1 MLRLGTRCAAQAHL
15 FFLIAVF
22 SAAQTA
28 TPAPASSEPSPS
40 QQEKQITDSEA
51 KPDYS
56 KEAFVIERL
65 ENRYRFE
72 NDGSGYKDA
81 TLRVRVIS
89 ESGVKGFGQL
99 RFGYNSANDTLE
111 ILRVKVTKPDG
122 SIVNAG
128 PEAVQDLTAPV
139 QQIAPVYTDYREK
152 HVTVPG
158 LRPGDILECEVK
170 TTFRKPL
177 APGQFWTQ
185 HDFST
190 SSVVLDEKLE
200 IDIPLKRAV
209 KLKNRP
215 GLDPKI
221 SEENGRRVYRWN
233 SSHLSPTVEPEP
245 KEKDKK
251 KKKKA
256 DEVPDVQMTT
266 FTSWEE
272 VGRWYAAL
280 EKDRRVPTADIR
292 TKSLELTKGLN
303 SNMEKT
309 EALYDFVAQNFRYV
323 SLSLGLGRYQP
334 QSAADVLRNQYGDCK
349 DKNTLLAA
357 LLEAQGLHS
366 SSALIN
372 SFRKLDPDIPS
383 PSQFNHVI
391 TMVPVDNQKIW
402 LDTTAEV
409 APFRLLAYQL
419 RKKQAL
425 VIPPNDV
432 PHLEETPVDPPM
444 PDTER
449 TTIEGKVDDAGK
461 LEARVTDVWRGDVEL
476 ALRMLFR
483 SVPAAKWQALVE
495 GINKGLGGEIS
506 NTKVTEPTAT
516 REPFTISYDV
526 SKVSFADW
534 SKKKN
539 QLKLPLSAISLVA
552 APTDMDETSDKGDNL
567 APEPF
572 KFGPPNEHTYRL
584 KLDLAARYHAAAPV
598 PVTLER
604 DYGNYESSYKV
615 DGTTFTAE
623 RSLTVVL
630 GELPPSRADDYRAFR
645 RIVLGDND
653 QPLVLE
659 SALAD
664 AHSAPHDLKP
674 AELVRS
680 GNEARNNGNYEMA
693 IDLYNRAI
701 GADPKNKNAWNDLG
715 LAYYAQWQDG
725 LAINAYQKQIEID
738 AYDQYAYNNLAR
750 VYLRQRNYEQADK
763 WFNKQIE
770 VNPLDKYA
778 HANLGIS
785 LMEQHKYEDAVPEL
799 EKAVSISPDVAA
811 RHINLG
817 QAYLNLGQDEKAMAA
832 FDKALTV
839 SANASTWN
847 SIAYQLALKKVHLD
861 LARSYAESA
870 VSSTTASLRSL
881 SPEQVKRND
890 ARHSSSLSTYWDTL
904 GWVSFAEG
912 KIDVAERY
920 VRAAWQLGE
929 HADEA
934 DHLAQIYEKR
944 GQKAEAA
951 HFYALA
957 LIARRPDPETRTRL
971 AKIVGFSG
979 VDAELAK
986 YRAEFEQNRTLHV
999 SNPSSLV
1006 GNADFF
1012 IVLSGSTA
1020 TSPSVEG
1027 VSFISGEE
1035 KLKSSID
1042 ALRAAK
1048 FVQSFPDDNPV
1059 KIVRRGT
1066 LTCQPK
1072 NDCSFALALPEDVRS
1087 ID

>member
-1 MLRLGTRCAAQAHL
+1 MLRLALRCAPL
-15 FFLIAVF
+15 PLVILIAVI
-22 SAAQTA
+22 STAQTV

-40 QQEKQITDSEA
+40 QPEKQVTDSEA

-56 KEAFVIERL
+56 KEAFVIERM

-72 NDGSGYKDA
+72 NDGSGSSDN
-81 TLRVRVIS
+81 TLRVRVLS

-152 HVTVPG
+152 HITVPG
-158 LRPGDILECEVK
+158 LRPGDTLEWEVK
-170 TTFRKPL
+170 TTFLKPL

-185 HDFST
+185 HDFNT
-190 SSVVLDEKLE
+190 SNVVLDEQLE
-200 IDIPLKRAV
+200 INIPLKRVV

-221 SEENGRRVYRWN
+221 TEENGRRIYRWT
-233 SSHLSPTVEPEP
+233 SSHLSPTVEPRQ

-251 KKKKA
+251 RKKKA
-256 DEVPDVQMTT
+256 DEIPDVQMTT

-280 EKDRRVPTADIR
+280 EKDRRVPTEDIR
-292 TKSLELTKGLN
+292 AKSLELTKGLN
-303 SNMEKT
+303 SDIEKT

-334 QSAADVLRNQYGDCK
+334 QAAADVLRNQYGDCK

-366 SSALIN
+366 ASVLIN

-391 TMVPVDNQKIW
+391 TMVPVDHQKIW
-402 LDTTAEV
+402 LDTTTEV
-409 APFRLLAYQL
+409 APFRLLAYPL
-419 RKKQAL
+419 RKKEAL
-425 VIPPNDV
+425 VIPPNNDL
-432 PHLEETPVDPPM
+432 PHLEETPVDPPT
-444 PDTER
+444 PDAQQV
-449 TTIEGKVDDAGK
+449 TIDGKIDDTGK
-461 LEARVTDVWRGDVEL
+461 LEAKITDVWRGDVEL

-483 SVPAAKWQALVE
+483 SVPAAKWQTLVE
-495 GINKGLGGEIS
+495 GLNKGLGGEVS
-506 NTKVTEPTAT
+506 NPKVTEPTAT
-516 REPFTISYDV
+516 REPFTISYDI
-526 SKVSFADW
+526 SKANFADW

-539 QLKLPLSAISLVA
+539 QLRLPLSVISLVA
-552 APTDMDETSDKGDNL
+552 APNDVDETTDNGDKS

-572 KFGPPNEHTYRL
+572 KLGPPNEHTYRL
-584 KLDLAARYHAAAPV
+584 KLELAPRYHADTPV
-598 PVTLER
+598 PVTIAR
-604 DYGNYESSYKV
+604 DYGHYESSYKI

-623 RSLTVVL
+623 RALTVVL
-630 GELPPSRADDYRAFR
+630 GELPPSRSDDYRAFR
-645 RIVLGDND
+645 RSVLGDYD
-653 QPLVLE
+653 QPLVLD

-664 AHSAPHDLKP
+664 THSAPSDLKP
-674 AELVRS
+674 AELVHS
-680 GNEARNNGNYEMA
+680 GNEARNNGNYELA

-701 GADPKNKNAWNDLG
+701 GADPKNKDAWNDLG

-725 LAINAYQKQIEID
+725 LAINAYQKQIQID
-738 AYDQYAYNNLAR
+738 AYDQYVYNNLAR
-750 VYLRQRNYEQADK
+750 VYLRQRNYEEADK

-785 LMEQHKYEDAVPEL
+785 LMEQHKYEDALPEL
-799 EKAVSISPDVAA
+799 EKAASISPGVAA
-811 RHINLG
+811 RHVNLG

-839 SANASTWN
+839 SANAATWN
-847 SIAYQLALKKVHLD
+847 SIAYQLASKKVHLD

-870 VSSTTASLRSL
+870 VSSTSASLRSL
-881 SPEQVKRND
+881 SPEQVKRSD
-890 ARHSSSLSTYWDTL
+890 ALRSSSLSAYWDTL
-904 GWVSFAEG
+904 GWVAFAEG

-944 GQKAEAA
+944 GQKSEAA

-957 LIARRPDPETRTRL
+957 LIARRPDPEIRTRL
-971 AKIVGFSG
+971 SKIVGSGG
-979 VDAELAK
+979 VDAELTK
-986 YRAEFEQNRTLHV
+986 YRAEFEQNRSLHV
-999 SNPSSLV
+999 PNPSSLA

-1012 IVLSGSTA
+1012 IVLSGSTVS
-1020 TSPSVEG
+1020 SPSVEG
-1027 VSFISGEE
+1027 VSFVNGEE
-1035 KLKSSID
+1035 KLKSSMD
-1042 ALRAAK
+1042 ALRAAI

-1059 KIVRRGT
+1059 RIVRRGT